1 MFPPFIESKLIA
13 ADRPGFK
20 PGDSCINQFI
30 AITHKICQSFD
41 KGYEVL
47 CVFLDISKAFDKV
60 WHKGLIF
67 KLKENGIL
75 GKLLNLIK
83 DFLKNRKQKIVLNG
97 QCCSWSNVN
106 AGVPQGCI
114 LGPLLLLMYIS
125 DLTNDLS
132 SSAKLFVDDT
142 SLFSVVFNVD
152 ASAKELNDDLAKA
165 QDWALQ
171 WKMSFNPDISKRAQ
185 EVIFSRKLKKTP
197 HPPLTFN
204 SNQVNK
210 TSLKNI

>member
-1 MFPPFIESKLIA
+1 MY
-13 ADRPGFK
+13 
-20 PGDSCINQFI
+20 
-30 AITHKICQSFD
+30 QSFGE
-41 KGYEVL
+41 GYEVR

-60 WHKGLIF
+60 WHEALIL
-67 KLKENGIL
+67 KLKENSIL

-97 QCCSWSNVN
+97 QFCSWSNVN

-152 ASAKELNDDLAKA
+152 ASAKELNDDLVKA

-185 EVIFSRKLKKTP
+185 EVIFSRKLKKTL